1 MEWAG
6 RFPGELPPER
16 LDIRIEYYG
25 DQGFDGRRLW
35 FKPYGDHAA
44 AVVENLLENIT
55 WRINGTL
62 NIPINQKGMREAGEE
77 LLILGIDTI
86 TLACSV
92 ALLQDGVLLAEF
104 TLNVKKTHSE
114 RLMPLVEK
122 LLQESGVEREQLQ
135 AIAVAAGPGSF
146 TGIRIGVATARA
158 LAQGLAIPAV
168 GISTLE
174 ALAEGITAPGALVC
188 PLLDARRNQV
198 YTALYRR
205 ETALA
210 GGLELL
216 IPAAAVY
223 LPPFLER
230 LRQYGEPVIFTGGD
244 QQLRRLAG
252 RGLGR

>member
-1 MEWAG
+1 
-6 RFPGELPPER
+6 
-16 LDIRIEYYG
+16 
-25 DQGFDGRRLW
+25 
-35 FKPYGDHAA
+35 
-44 AVVENLLENIT
+44 LL
-55 WRINGTL
+55 R
-62 NIPINQKGMREAGEE
+62 
-77 LLILGIDTI
+77 D
-86 TLACSV
+86 
-92 ALLQDGVLLAEF
+92 DVLLAEF

-114 RLMPLVEK
+114 KLMPLVDK

-168 GISTLE
+168 GVPTLE
-174 ALAEGITAPGALVC
+174 ALAEGVTAPGALIC

-205 ETALA
+205 ETGSA

-230 LRQYGEPVIFTGGD
+230 LRQYDEPVIFTGEGINSYADALVAALGD
-244 QQLRRLAG
+244 QACLSAGPLRVNRAALVALRGRIHLAKQPEPGYGELLPLYLRRPEAERRLEE
-252 RGLGR
+252 RGSK